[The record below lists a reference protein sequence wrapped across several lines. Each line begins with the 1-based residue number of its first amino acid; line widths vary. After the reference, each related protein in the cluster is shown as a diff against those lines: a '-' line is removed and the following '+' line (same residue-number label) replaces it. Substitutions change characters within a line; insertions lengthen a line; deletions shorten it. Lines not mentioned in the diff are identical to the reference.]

1 MSLKTKNKRFML
13 KKALCARLTD
23 RNETAGVT
31 GLDLTRGF
39 PTRREVSA
47 GLIKRAVDPVCD
59 AVARMTLEVLG
70 QAPDELCADLL
81 DSGIV
86 LTGGGARIG
95 GLDALL
101 QEQCGL
107 RCRVADAPEEASYH
121 ALARVLRDEQL
132 SELIEA

>member
-1 MSLKTKNKRFML
+1 M
-13 KKALCARLTD
+13 A
-23 RNETAGVT
+23 
-31 GLDLTRGF
+31 
-39 PTRREVSA
+39 
-47 GLIKRAVDPVCD
+47 
-59 AVARMTLEVLG
+59 LEVLG

-101 QEQCGL
+101 HEQCAL

-121 ALARVLRDEQL
+121 AMARVLRDEQL